1 MSKLKT
7 EATLPSDCC
16 GDVSSRKSL
25 KRKPTSSLPLLAY
38 SDTYMYIKDSKQN
51 TEYLQMATFLA

>member
-38 SDTYMYIKDSKQN
+38 SDTYM
-51 TEYLQMATFLA
+51 